1 MILEEEEDQEAKI
14 KERVDEIIQVLSLRQ
29 DILKQFDDNLFNA
42 LVEKITILS
51 PAHFVFTL
59 KSGMSID
66 EIIEN

>member
-1 MILEEEEDQEAKI
+1 MLE
-14 KERVDEIIQVLSLRQ
+14 
-29 DILKQFDDNLFNA
+29 QFDDNLFNA

-66 EIIEN
+66 EILD